1 MARMTEAQR
10 RARKIA
16 RQQTSSAYQKRMD
29 RRAGGR
35 PASGSGNAGGLGG

>member
-1 MARMTEAQR
+1 MTQNQR
-10 RARKIA
+10 RLRRVGA
-16 RQQTSSAYQKRMD
+16 QMTSAAYLRAMD

>member
-1 MARMTEAQR
+1 MTAAQR
-10 RARKIA
+10 RARRVG
-16 RQQTSSAYQKRMD
+16 RQQTSAAYQRAMD